1 MSAATPNVAA
11 SVRARLLNVAKAQG
25 VDFNQVLV
33 RFALE
38 RILYRLTQSP
48 HADRFLLKGALLFTL
63 WYDMPHRATRD
74 ADLLGFGASDL
85 ESVAQVFR
93 DIAAVPVDDGIVFD
107 PASVTV
113 EEIRKEAG
121 YGGVRVMI
129 AGDLARARCKTQIDV
144 GFGDAVTPAP
154 VDSVYPVLLEEMPA
168 PRLRAYPTYTVIA
181 EKLHAIALL
190 GMTNS
195 RLKDYFDLSVLLER
209 ETLDTDLLAQA
220 IKATFERRGMAVPD
234 ALRGGMFVGLTAAH
248 RQAVTKLSMLQYLID
263 SRLAQRNCVLCRIQ
277 DGTVDAVVFLDQF
290 PELGGMH
297 LHHSAILQTGVCEFL
312 IA

>member
-1 MSAATPNVAA
+1 MSNTAA
-11 SVRARLLNVAKAQG
+11 SVRARLLNVAKAQAS
-25 VDFNQVLV
+25 DFNQVLV

-93 DIAAVPVDDGIVFD
+93 EIAAVAVDDGIVFD

-121 YGGVRVMI
+121 YGGVRVVI
-129 AGDLARARCKTQIDV
+129 AGELAKARCKTQIDV
-144 GFGDAVTPAP
+144 GFGDAVTPGP
-154 VDSVYPVLLEEMPA
+154 VDSVYPVLLDDLPA

-195 RLKDYFDLSVLLER
+195 RVKDYFDLSVLLER
-209 ETLDTDLLAQA
+209 EILDADLLAQA
-220 IKATFERRGMAVPD
+220 IKATFERRGMTVP
-234 ALRGGMFVGLTAAH
+234 AELPVGLTDEFAHDASRQTLWQSFVKKNELDPEPLAAIVG
-248 RQAVTKLSMLQYLID
+248 RL
-263 SRLAQRNCVLCRIQ
+263 RLALEPALNRAAR
-277 DGTVDAVVFLDQF
+277 
-290 PELGGMH
+290 
-297 LHHSAILQTGVCEFL
+297 
-312 IA
+312 

>member
-1 MSAATPNVAA
+1 MSAVGPNVAA

-38 RILYRLTQSP
+38 RILYRMTQSP

-85 ESVAQVFR
+85 DSVAQAFR
-93 DIAAVPVDDGIVFD
+93 DIVAVSVDDGIVFD
-107 PASVTV
+107 LASVTV

-154 VDSVYPVLLEEMPA
+154 VDSVYPVLLDDLPA
-168 PRLRAYPTYTVIA
+168 PRLRVYPKYTVIA

-195 RLKDYFDLSVLLER
+195 RLKDYFDLSVLMDR

-220 IKATFERRGMAVPD
+220 IKATFERRGMP
-234 ALRGGMFVGLTAAH
+234 ALESLPIGLTDEFANDAS
-248 RQAVTKLSMLQYLID
+248 RQALWLAFLRKNDLALEPLPAIVGKLRVSLMPVLQ
-263 SRLAQRNCVLCRIQ
+263 SLA
-277 DGTVDAVVFLDQF
+277 
-290 PELGGMH
+290 P
-297 LHHSAILQTGVCEFL
+297 
-312 IA
+312 

>member
-1 MSAATPNVAA
+1 MTSANPNVAA

-38 RILYRLTQSP
+38 RILYRMTQSQ

-74 ADLLGFGASDL
+74 ADLLGFGASGL
-85 ESVAQVFR
+85 ASVAETFR
-93 DIAAVPVDDGIVFD
+93 DIAAVAVDDGIAFD

-121 YGGVRVMI
+121 YGGVRVII
-129 AGDLARARCKTQIDV
+129 AGELAKARCKTQIDI

-154 VDSVYPVLLEEMPA
+154 VDSVYPVLLDDLPA
-168 PRLRAYPTYTVIA
+168 PKLRAYPTYTVIA

-220 IKATFERRGMAVPD
+220 IKATFERRGMSVPD
-234 ALRGGMFVGLTAAH
+234 AMPIGLTDEFAHDSSRQSLWLAFLKKNELPPEPLPAIVDRLRSALAPALNRAA
-248 RQAVTKLSMLQYLID
+248 L
-263 SRLAQRNCVLCRIQ
+263 
-277 DGTVDAVVFLDQF
+277 
-290 PELGGMH
+290 
-297 LHHSAILQTGVCEFL
+297 
-312 IA
+312 

>member
-1 MSAATPNVAA
+1 MNAANPNVAA

-38 RILYRLTQSP
+38 RILYRMTQSQ

-85 ESVAQVFR
+85 VSVAETFR
-93 DIAAVPVDDGIVFD
+93 DIAAVAVDDGIAFD

-121 YGGVRVMI
+121 YGGVRVII
-129 AGDLARARCKTQIDV
+129 AGELAKARCKTQIDV

-154 VDSVYPVLLEEMPA
+154 VDSVYPVLLDDLPA

-220 IKATFERRGMAVPD
+220 IKATFERRGMSVPD
-234 ALRGGMFVGLTAAH
+234 AAADWADG
-248 RQAVTKLSMLQYLID
+248 RVCT
-263 SRLAQRNCVLCRIQ
+263 RFLA
-277 DGTVDAVVFLDQF
+277 AVVVAGVSQEERAS
-290 PELGGMH
+290 PRAPACHRG
-297 LHHSAILQTGVCEFL
+297 SVAICPGTRVEPSRSLNTDS
-312 IA
+312 

>member
-1 MSAATPNVAA
+1 MNPANPNVAA

-38 RILYRLTQSP
+38 RILYRMTQSQ

-85 ESVAQVFR
+85 ASVAETFH
-93 DIAAVPVDDGIVFD
+93 DIAAIAVNDGIAFD

-121 YGGVRVMI
+121 YGGVRVII
-129 AGDLARARCKTQIDV
+129 AGELAKARCKTQIDV

-154 VDSVYPVLLEEMPA
+154 VDSVYPVLLDDLPA

-220 IKATFERRGMAVPD
+220 IKATFERRGMSVPD
-234 ALRGGMFVGLTAAH
+234 AVPIGLTDEFAHDSSRQSLWLAFLKKNELPPEPLPAIVDRLRSALAPALNRAA
-248 RQAVTKLSMLQYLID
+248 L
-263 SRLAQRNCVLCRIQ
+263 
-277 DGTVDAVVFLDQF
+277 
-290 PELGGMH
+290 
-297 LHHSAILQTGVCEFL
+297 
-312 IA
+312 

>member
-1 MSAATPNVAA
+1 MSSSAA
-11 SVRARLLNVAKAQG
+11 SIRARLLNVAKAQG

-93 DIAAVPVDDGIVFD
+93 EIAAVAVDDGIVFD
-107 PASVTV
+107 PVSVSV

-121 YGGVRVMI
+121 YGGVRVVI
-129 AGDLARARCKTQIDV
+129 AGELAKARCKTQIDV

-154 VDSVYPVLLEEMPA
+154 VDSVYPVLLGDMPA
-168 PRLRAYPTYTVIA
+168 PRLRAYPTYTVVA

-195 RLKDYFDLSVLLER
+195 RVKDYFDLSVLLQR
-209 ETLDTDLLAQA
+209 ETFDADLLAQA
-220 IKATFERRGMAVPD
+220 IKATFERRGMAVP
-234 ALRGGMFVGLTAAH
+234 AELPVGLTDEFAH
-248 RQAVTKLSMLQYLID
+248 DASRQALWQAFVRKNELDPEPLATIVARLRLGLESMLKQAA
-263 SRLAQRNCVLCRIQ
+263 R
-277 DGTVDAVVFLDQF
+277 
-290 PELGGMH
+290 
-297 LHHSAILQTGVCEFL
+297 
-312 IA
+312 

>member
-1 MSAATPNVAA
+1 MSAVGPNVAA

-38 RILYRLTQSP
+38 RILYRMTQSP

-85 ESVAQVFR
+85 DSVAQVFR
-93 DIAAVPVDDGIVFD
+93 DIAAVSVDDGIVFD

-121 YGGVRVMI
+121 YGGIRVMT

-154 VDSVYPVLLEEMPA
+154 VDSVYPVLLDDLPA
-168 PRLRAYPTYTVIA
+168 PRLLVYPKYTVIA

-195 RLKDYFDLSVLLER
+195 RLKDYFDLSVLLDR

-220 IKATFERRGMAVPD
+220 IKATFERRGMP
-234 ALRGGMFVGLTAAH
+234 ALESLPIGLTDEFANDAS
-248 RQAVTKLSMLQYLID
+248 RQALWLAFLRKNDLALEPLPAIVGKLRVSLMPVLQ
-263 SRLAQRNCVLCRIQ
+263 SLA
-277 DGTVDAVVFLDQF
+277 
-290 PELGGMH
+290 P
-297 LHHSAILQTGVCEFL
+297 
-312 IA
+312 